1 MVGVFFKKLDHIG
14 IAVNNIKESL
24 QLYKEILGLE
34 PGEIEEVP
42 EQGVR
47 LMMLPLKDIKIEL
60 LEPLSENSPIQKF
73 LQKRGEGIHH
83 LCFEVDNLEEKLKKL
98 AARGIKLID
107 QHPRQGH
114 GESLIAFIHPS
125 STHGVLIE
133 LTQSLKG
140 R

>member
-1 MVGVFFKKLDHIG
+1 MANFLKNLEHIG

-24 QLYKEILGLE
+24 QLYQEVLGLE

-83 LCFEVDNLEEKLKKL
+83 LCFEVDDLAQKLKKL
-98 AARGIKLID
+98 SAQGIKLID
-107 QHPRQGH
+107 QQPRKGH
-114 GESLIAFIHPS
+114 GGSLIAFLHPS

-133 LTQSLKG
+133 LSQSLKG